1 MTKIEK
7 TKNGKNLRT
16 NKNSISAEGGL
27 ENA

>member
-16 NKNSISAEGGL
+16 NKNSISADGGL
-27 ENA
+27 NDA